1 MLQTLLTSTLPSI
14 HHVQLSDKD
23 RVCSDWT
30 PQVEDLQGNK
40 INLVLSFWETGNNK
54 KDNRAKKNSFIFPST
69 KFEFWHFFAV
79 LMDLQTS
86 KKWRSWRSGIV
97 ENSADCGRFE

>member
-23 RVCSDWT
+23 RACSDWT

-54 KDNRAKKNSFIFPST
+54 KDNRAT
-69 KFEFWHFFAV
+69 QTV
-79 LMDLQTS
+79 LSSLQLNLNF
-86 KKWRSWRSGIV
+86 GI
-97 ENSADCGRFE
+97 SSQF

>member
-54 KDNRAKKNSFIFPST
+54 KDNRAKKTLLSF
-69 KFEFWHFFAV
+69 
-79 LMDLQTS
+79 LQLNLNF
-86 KKWRSWRSGIV
+86 GI
-97 ENSADCGRFE
+97 SSQF

>member
-54 KDNRAKKNSFIFPST
+54 KDIRAKKTVLSF
-69 KFEFWHFFAV
+69 
-79 LMDLQTS
+79 LQLNLNF
-86 KKWRSWRSGIV
+86 GI
-97 ENSADCGRFE
+97 SSQF

>member
-54 KDNRAKKNSFIFPST
+54 KDNRAKKTVLSF
-69 KFEFWHFFAV
+69 
-79 LMDLQTS
+79 LQLNLNF
-86 KKWRSWRSGIV
+86 GI
-97 ENSADCGRFE
+97 SSQF